1 MLPVLIHVT
10 SAETIQR
17 LTLDL
22 SIMMNQNLGT
32 KGVMLHFLV
41 LAKMKLIKLMLLI
54 WSIQVVVC

>member
-32 KGVMLHFLV
+32 KGVTLHFLV

-54 WSIQVVVC
+54 WSIQVVVY